1 MRSQRAG
8 RDWATF
14 TLFFTL
20 QSRFLSTGPSGKP
33 LICVFDIN
41 FLMVWRTDWH
51 YRKCESSD
59 ETSIHALLRFF
70 HCLWYQGDGFFH
82 LQAMLTIPHG
92 GLFPHWF
99 VVFYGEVSFS
109 RAYYL
114 WEPWLPWTMKVFPP
128 DLMWDLG
135 SLHRMAWNLRGHHK

>member
-1 MRSQRAG
+1 MGSQRAG
-8 RDWATF
+8 HNWTTF

-20 QSRFLSTGPSGKP
+20 QSRFLSTGPLGKP

-41 FLMVWRTDWH
+41 SLMVWRTDWH
-51 YRKCESSD
+51 YGKCESSD

-99 VVFYGEVSFS
+99 VVFLWWSELQQSLLPMRALTALDCENIPTRSDVGPRVSASYGLEFE
-109 RAYYL
+109 RA
-114 WEPWLPWTMKVFPP
+114 P
-128 DLMWDLG
+128 
-135 SLHRMAWNLRGHHK
+135 